1 MECAFGDYLP
11 GETPLRDWSGLK
23 TPGIKTRQQLNVA
36 EAKNIRPVLVAYI
49 IGNPTRKSAAFDLV
63 WAKELHR
70 EIAADNGD
78 YGPLVELH
86 RPFIPMPHRP
96 LGVQQQDNPAMRQ
109 PGKVITA
116 RTMLP
121 PDAPPPRPVIVQQP
135 DDPSIL
141 EPGNVIY
148 RAGRPPLPPADE

>member
-1 MECAFGDYLP
+1 MWQRPRTL
-11 GETPLRDWSGLK
+11 GETSSVRD
-23 TPGIKTRQQLNVA
+23 
-36 EAKNIRPVLVAYI
+36 EYI
-49 IGNPTRKSAAFDLV
+49 TAL
-63 WAKELHR
+63 E
-70 EIAADNGD
+70 AADNGD

-86 RPFIPMPHRP
+86 RRFIPMPHRP
-96 LGVQQQDNPAMRQ
+96 LLVQQQDNPAMRQ
-109 PGKVITA
+109 PGQVITA

-141 EPGNVIY
+141 EPGKVIY